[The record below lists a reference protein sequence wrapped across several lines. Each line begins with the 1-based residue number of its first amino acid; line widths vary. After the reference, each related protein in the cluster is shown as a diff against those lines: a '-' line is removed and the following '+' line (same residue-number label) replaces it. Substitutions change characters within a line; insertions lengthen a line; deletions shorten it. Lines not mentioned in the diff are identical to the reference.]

1 MGSESGN
8 CSSEAYVR
16 TVPPSTP
23 ADLGRAS
30 LLCTGQDRQPSDA
43 EPDQKLMR
51 RVVALVGLGTLMT
64 ALDTTV
70 ISVALLTLSQELHGS
85 VADVQ
90 WVVTSYLLGM
100 AAVVPVSGWA
110 ARRFG
115 ARRIYAWA
123 LGVFA
128 VSSGLCALAD
138 SLPMLALLRMLQG
151 FGGGFVTPVGQLI
164 TAEVAGP
171 KRTGRMLSRIWM
183 VSSLGS
189 ILGPSL
195 GGAILSA
202 LGWRWIFLI
211 NLPIGGLGSLVA
223 FRLLPATPARAAGRL
238 DVNGLIRLAV
248 GLPAVVFA
256 LTQAAVS
263 GTPVAAETLVPLVIG
278 AVLVADFVRHALSL
292 DSPLVDLRLYARRT
306 FGFGTAS
313 TFSINVAWFIALIL
327 LPLFLQQ
334 VRHATPTGAGLLMAP
349 QGLGSA
355 MGMWLAGRARDVR
368 TSRWVGV
375 GGAVTFVATSLSL
388 ATPVATN
395 PDWVI
400 FPILFMAGLAA
411 AMAWVAATAVSY
423 SELDPE
429 EISHATPLITMSI
442 RLAGSF
448 GTAIGAVVL
457 QHALAAN
464 RSAAGSGHLIAAY
477 HVSFRWAA
485 GAGLVAIAVFLGLC
499 RAVGRNFGGPPP
511 RTRVEIEPTSAL
523 G

>member
-1 MGSESGN
+1 M
-8 CSSEAYVR
+8 
-16 TVPPSTP
+16 STP
-23 ADLGRAS
+23 ADADAPS
-30 LLCTGQDRQPSDA
+30 LRCGSQDREPSDA
-43 EPDQKLMR
+43 EPDRKLMR

-70 ISVALLTLSQELHGS
+70 INVALLTLSHDLHGS

-90 WVVTSYLLGM
+90 WVITSYLLGM
-100 AAVVPVSGWA
+100 AAVIPVSGWA
-110 ARRFG
+110 ARRLG
-115 ARRIYAWA
+115 ARRTYVVA

-128 VSSGLCALAD
+128 VSSGLCALAG
-138 SLPMLALLRMLQG
+138 SLEMLVLLRILQG
-151 FGGGFVTPVGQLI
+151 CAGGFVTPVGQLI

-171 KRTGRMLSRIWM
+171 RRMGRMLSRIWM

-195 GGAILSA
+195 GGAMIGA

-223 FRLLPATPARAAGRL
+223 FRLLPATLARAAGRL
-238 DVNGLIRLAV
+238 DVTGLIRLAL
-248 GLPAVVFA
+248 GLPAVVFG

-263 GTPVAAETLVPLVIG
+263 GNPVAADTLIPLAIG
-278 AVLVADFVRHALSL
+278 AVLVADFARHALSL
-292 DSPLVDLRLYARRT
+292 ESPLVDLRLYARRT
-306 FGFGTAS
+306 FAFGTAS

-334 VRHATPTGAGLLMAP
+334 VRHATPMGAGLLMAP

-355 MGMWLAGRARDVR
+355 MGMWFAGRARNVR
-368 TSRWVGV
+368 TSRWIGV
-375 GGAVTFVATSLSL
+375 GGAVLFVATSLLL
-388 ATPVATN
+388 ATLAATS

-423 SELDPE
+423 SELDPQ

-457 QHALAAN
+457 QHALTAN
-464 RSAAGSGHLIAAY
+464 RSPAGSAHLIAAY
-477 HVSFRWAA
+477 HVSFHWAA
-485 GAGLVAIAVFLGLC
+485 GAGLVAVAVFLGLC
-499 RAVGRNFGGPPP
+499 RAVGRSFGAAPPHS
-511 RTRVEIEPTSAL
+511 RVESEPASAL